1 MVNENRHEQIEVI
14 SFPVYDK
21 FGNYVSEA
29 RYLKN
34 KFFDESKKNLRNIF
48 FSEHSL
54 FFAHPDDFKKLS
66 SFINKNYVEIFCEP
80 TPSCVLVE
88 KLATNGDYNI
98 SVGAYGD
105 RQIVS
110 LSSVE

>member
-110 LSSVE
+110 LSAVE

>member
-14 SFPVYDK
+14 SFPIYDK

-54 FFAHPDDFKKLS
+54 FFAHPDYFKKLS
-66 SFINKNYVEIFCEP
+66 SFIDKNYVEIFCGP
-80 TPSCVLVE
+80 TPSYVLVE
-88 KLATNGDYNI
+88 SLSATGDYNI

>member
-1 MVNENRHEQIEVI
+1 MVNENRHEQIEVM

-34 KFFDESKKNLRNIF
+34 KFFDDSKKNLRNIF

-66 SFINKNYVEIFCEP
+66 SFIDKNYVEIFCEP

-110 LSSVE
+110 LSAVE

>member
-1 MVNENRHEQIEVI
+1 MVNENRHEQIEVM

-54 FFAHPDDFKKLS
+54 FFAHPEDFKKLS
-66 SFINKNYVEIFCEP
+66 SFIDKNYVEIFCEP

-110 LSSVE
+110 LSAME